1 MLNRLKRYRLV
12 LIFGLI
18 TIILIPFSLSKPAE
32 TENVAVVTSIGIDKL
47 ENEIELS
54 VNVVVPNN
62 GANGGFEGTVKTFS
76 SKGENVSSAFS
87 NLSLIVGKLPGLA
100 HCDSI
105 ILNKELFEEDVTKYL
120 DYFVR
125 TNNLT
130 SNAVV
135 IVAKEKAKDIIK
147 TSATQKGIRAI
158 TLSDILTLNNE
169 FSLMNTSNVD
179 KFYIDYFSPA
189 KTIIL
194 PVLTTGNSDDSQEQ
208 DSQNSQSSS
217 SSQNSS
223 NVQSGESE
231 SSSGNGSPEKIIKN
245 FGDAVVVKQGKIVE
259 EINGGVIEGLNL
271 ISKKTNR
278 GHIKIEDVTNDL
290 FKNANLS
297 FEIFDKKTKVKGYF
311 INGQPV
317 FNFKFDLVLK
327 LEEVSMEGFKIESM
341 QMTKNFIEGEIKSKI
356 NEKVQKEVSSVLN
369 VAKQSK
375 SDFVGIYN
383 YFHKFHNNEWSKFLN
398 SLNNK
403 DDYLNYIVFTC
414 DINLQGKI

>member
-223 NVQSGESE
+223 NAQSGESG

-245 FGDAVVVKQGKIVE
+245 FGDAVIVKQGKIVE
-259 EINGGVIEGLNL
+259 EINGEVIEGLNL
-271 ISKKTNR
+271 ISKETNR
-278 GHIKIEDVTNDL
+278 GHIKIEDVTTNL

-311 INGQPV
+311 VNGQPV

-369 VAKQSK
+369 VAKQSE

-383 YFHKFHNNEWSKFLN
+383 YFHKFYNNEWSKFLN

-414 DINLQGKI
+414 NINLQGKI

>member
-1 MLNRLKRYRLV
+1 
-12 LIFGLI
+12 
-18 TIILIPFSLSKPAE
+18 
-32 TENVAVVTSIGIDKL
+32 
-47 ENEIELS
+47 
-54 VNVVVPNN
+54 
-62 GANGGFEGTVKTFS
+62 
-76 SKGENVSSAFS
+76 
-87 NLSLIVGKLPGLA
+87 
-100 HCDSI
+100 
-105 ILNKELFEEDVTKYL
+105 
-120 DYFVR
+120 
-125 TNNLT
+125 
-130 SNAVV
+130 
-135 IVAKEKAKDIIK
+135 
-147 TSATQKGIRAI
+147 
-158 TLSDILTLNNE
+158 
-169 FSLMNTSNVD
+169 MNTSNVD
-179 KFYIDYFSPA
+179 KFYINYFSPA

-217 SSQNSS
+217 SLQNSS
-223 NVQSGESE
+223 NAQSGESG

-245 FGDAVVVKQGKIVE
+245 FGDAVIVKQGKIVE
-259 EINGGVIEGLNL
+259 EIKGEVIEGLNL
-271 ISKKTNR
+271 ISKETNR

-311 INGQPV
+311 VNGQPV

-383 YFHKFHNNEWSKFLN
+383 YFHKFYNNEWSKFLN

-414 DINLQGKI
+414 NINLQGKI